1 MVINQRLLQANL
13 LRKRNAMSKNEVRR
27 RTNMLQNLPSIINS
41 NEFEKEED
49 AEFDPARVEDE
60 KIADTMANQSYQE
73 SAKNSHRGNRAGIK
87 VEDRA

>member
-49 AEFDPARVEDE
+49 AEFDPVRVEDE
-60 KIADTMANQSYQE
+60 KIADTMANQSYQQ

>member
-1 MVINQRLLQANL
+1 
-13 LRKRNAMSKNEVRR
+13 
-27 RTNMLQNLPSIINS
+27 MLQNLPSIINS